1 MKHGRYS
8 THPTSSGCVDNTCMY
23 TVTPPP
29 FTVRQKQIQLDT
41 ITSEIKS
48 LRKQAGATVDT
59 LESGG
64 DTNDKRGCARR
75 LFDFL
80 AVARTATSLVQTNE
94 VAACPSR
101 GKLQSAVRSWTG
113 KADSPAT
120 KLKAAAVEL
129 ESHNSSLELRAS
141 ELRRTAIALKH
152 QSKTDTAIRCLRKAK
167 VLELQIA
174 SNYSALDAI
183 EQQIDMIAQAAV
195 QKQLTTTLASTNK
208 TMRSQCV
215 SVETA
220 ESAFEGAAEVR
231 ELATDLEDVIA
242 GFTQLDASRDGDDD
256 LASELEAM
264 VAAAPLPQDTRE
276 FEIELLERKIS
287 EEEQRSALKQN
298 GRSAGSTEPVVV
310 LPNVPLHENATNPP
324 TTRVAKRLERVS
336 LLGES

>member
-1 MKHGRYS
+1 MLRDAHLRS
-8 THPTSSGCVDNTCMY
+8 EVD
-23 TVTPPP
+23 
-29 FTVRQKQIQLDT
+29 FF
-41 ITSEIKS
+41 
-48 LRKQAGATVDT
+48 
-59 LESGG
+59 
-64 DTNDKRGCARR
+64 AR
-75 LFDFL
+75 
-80 AVARTATSLVQTNE
+80 
-94 VAACPSR
+94 PSR
-101 GKLQSAVRSWTG
+101 GGIKRRTCAQHLWNAECSWTG

-264 VAAAPLPQDTRE
+264 VAAEPLPQETRE

-287 EEEQRSALKQN
+287 EKEQRSALKQSN
-298 GRSAGSTEPVVV
+298 NVFLLNLSFDDALWWQWTWSLQNSTSVEMFLQAHRIYQVQQFRSSC
-310 LPNVPLHENATNPP
+310 
-324 TTRVAKRLERVS
+324 
-336 LLGES
+336 